1 MLAEIDRRG
10 RTEGRARP
18 GGPPPGILRGA
29 ARGAPIECFGS
40 FDLELR
46 DERNVRRKI
55 LQADQSVY
63 LYPGRAR
70 LPEGG
75 GLVVGEHDF
84 PDVVLEVDHT
94 STSPVACVQ
103 PGFYRVRLSLVSHR
117 RWPGRSRG
125 LLRSWSWLPRAPDL
139 PHPSQLLFAPAHLLR

>member
-55 LQADQSVY
+55 LASRGLSGAGFPFEAREWPGVSDEEIIDAL
-63 LYPGRAR
+63 LYCEDESDLRAR
-70 LPEGG
+70 LRRGG
-75 GLVVGEHDF
+75 G
-84 PDVVLEVDHT
+84 
-94 STSPVACVQ
+94 
-103 PGFYRVRLSLVSHR
+103 
-117 RWPGRSRG
+117 
-125 LLRSWSWLPRAPDL
+125 
-139 PHPSQLLFAPAHLLR
+139 